1 MNMAS
6 GRVMEYGARDGRD
19 IFVGIGDVQVS
30 GERGATLVA
39 SGIGSCVCV
48 CLHDP
53 IAGVGGMAHVLLPGD
68 RMMERYPNDTRF
80 AKFALPTLV
89 EKMKAE
95 GAIERRLV
103 SGIAGG
109 ACVLRT
115 SLDSFQEIGGRNVL
129 MVTKILEDMKV
140 RTAGVDIGGK
150 EGRTVRFDVKKG
162 HVYVYSSRH
171 RNGKQCMGK

>member
-1 MNMAS
+1 MNMMI
-6 GRVMEYGARDGRD
+6 GRAMEFDRAAGRE
-19 IFVGIGDVQVS
+19 IFVGIGGVEVS
-30 GERGATLVA
+30 GAHGDTLVA

-48 CLHDP
+48 CMHDP
-53 IAGVGGMAHVLLPGD
+53 YVGVGGMAHVLLPGD
-68 RMMERYPNDTRF
+68 RLCEKFPDDTRF
-80 AKFALPTLV
+80 AKVALPALI

-95 GAIERRLV
+95 GAIERRIE

-129 MVTKILEDMKV
+129 MVKKMLDDMKL
-140 RTAGVDIGGK
+140 RTAGVDVGGK

-162 HVYVYSSRH
+162 HVYVYSNRH
-171 RNGKQCMGK
+171 RNGIRCMGK